1 MVQFILLSI
10 ALVALFNLLVL
21 SILEIIT
28 YYHDNYHV
36 NYHEGAHPGRIRGA
50 LVPAG
55 VRLGGMSYN
64 VKWIILEGRYL
75 DEKEEI

>member
-10 ALVALFNLLVL
+10 ALVALLNLLAL

-28 YYHDNYHV
+28 YYHV